1 MIYKYLWPFISPQDL
16 PDTNSLVTS
25 LYLEV
30 SKQEAREMTMRG
42 ESQGNPLWVCSTWPP
57 AFSKFVNHFMWPLCV
72 HLILA
77 GLQQWF
83 LRAGCLPA
91 APASAEGHAHAAV
104 AGRRTSS
111 QCTHKKLKYNR
122 SPIEKIYI
130 LYLSAH
136 FCINCYVI
144 LLCITVMPS
153 LQYSNFKNSLSIP
166 AVFMLVKVYSGGQAN
181 SQCKW
186 RRCGVWIFV
195 NQGEYFCVYTEF
207 R

>member
-1 MIYKYLWPFISPQDL
+1 M
-16 PDTNSLVTS
+16 
-25 LYLEV
+25 
-30 SKQEAREMTMRG
+30 
-42 ESQGNPLWVCSTWPP
+42 
-57 AFSKFVNHFMWPLCV
+57 

-122 SPIEKIYI
+122 SPIEKIYV

-144 LLCITVMPS
+144 PLCITVMPS

-166 AVFMLVKVYSGGQAN
+166 AVFMLVKVYSGGQGKFIM
-181 SQCKW
+181 QVTQVW
-186 RRCGVWIFV
+186 RMNIRKPGGILLRIY
-195 NQGEYFCVYTEF
+195 NQLRVSVG
-207 R
+207 